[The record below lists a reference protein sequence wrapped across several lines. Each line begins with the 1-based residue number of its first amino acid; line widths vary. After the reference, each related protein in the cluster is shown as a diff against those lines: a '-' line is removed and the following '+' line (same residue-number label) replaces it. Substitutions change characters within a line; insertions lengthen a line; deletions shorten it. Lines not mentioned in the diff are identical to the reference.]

1 MIQER
6 GLLYLVVDSILYVIL
21 GLLALSCLLP
31 FLHILSMSF
40 SNHFAVSANQ
50 VGIWPVGFN
59 IDNYRY
65 MLRNDQFL
73 RSFGISTMR
82 VIGGVATILI
92 VTVITAYPFSRDHI
106 YMPGRTVFKVI
117 MIVGMLFSGGLIP
130 TFLAYRSLGLIDN
143 FLVLIL
149 PPALNI
155 FYVIIMI
162 NFFRGIP
169 QELYEAAVIDGAS
182 HFEVLFKVFL
192 PVSLPAMATIT
203 LFAAVQHWNSWFDG
217 IIFLNRREIWPL
229 QSFLYSL
236 VSTRQVQWNIG
247 SGSLEFANATPEGL
261 SAAFIFFASVPILLV
276 YPFLQRYFVT
286 GLTLGSVKE

>member
-6 GLLYLVVDSILYVIL
+6 GLLYVVVDSILYLIL

-40 SNHFAVSANQ
+40 SNHFAVSSNQ
-50 VGIWPVGFN
+50 VGVWPVGFN
-59 IDNYRY
+59 VDNYRY

-82 VIGGVATILI
+82 VIGGVVTILA
-92 VTVITAYPFSRDHI
+92 VTVVTAYPFSRDHI
-106 YMPGRTVFKVI
+106 HMPGRTIFKVV
-117 MIVGMLFSGGLIP
+117 MLFGMLFSGGLIP
-130 TFLAYRSLGLIDN
+130 TFLAYKSLGLIDN

-162 NFFRGIP
+162 NFLRGIP
-169 QELYEAAVIDGAS
+169 QELYEAAVMDGAT
-182 HFEVLFKVFL
+182 HFDVLLKVFL

-217 IIFLNRREIWPL
+217 IVFLNRREIWPL

-236 VSTRQVQWNIG
+236 VSTREVQWNIG
-247 SGSLEFANATPEGL
+247 AGSLQFANATPEGL
-261 SAAFIFFASVPILLV
+261 AAAFIFFASVPIILV